1 MDADT
6 VPERLTLTADEDL
19 LLTAWQYRMMQRDI
33 AADTGRHGTSKR
45 VVRDEFRRDA
55 LTTLRGRGRHDY
67 AHLAVADAAG
77 AIVSRRARAGESDTH
92 AGTEQ
97 SNHTTAGTASFALL
111 EDAGPDLARHLASR
125 SRSLLLL
132 IDLYGFEPW
141 TDGKWGVKRR
151 QSSLREACAAFPKLR
166 EEDLTAVVTAYRDA
180 IKALTT
186 KSMSWR
192 KLALVGAGGLGLGVL
207 TGGLA
212 APVIGGVFGTAVL
225 GYTGAAATSA
235 GLAAL
240 GGGSIAA
247 GGFGMAGGAA
257 FIAGAGGVAGAGA
270 AATAAHSA
278 RFTTGQVVADVV
290 RLQVVTRMVFIDTEG
305 DDEAAKAVA
314 VALREKYAVLAK
326 KAAELARRVAEVRRQ
341 LDEARAEA
349 GRQQEA
355 RLAAEGRLARLQA
368 DVERF
373 VREQVTRESSNK
385 MVGTLELLLRE
396 TQHEQKATELAA
408 EVVESG
414 AERIEEAA

>member
-1 MDADT
+1 MDAEN
-6 VPERLTLTADEDL
+6 VPGRLTLTADEDL

-33 AADTGRHGTSKR
+33 AADTGRHAAAKR
-45 VVRDEFRRDA
+45 VVRDEFRQGA
-55 LTTLRGRGRHDY
+55 LTALRGQGRYDY
-67 AHLAVADAAG
+67 ANPAVADVAG
-77 AIVSRRARAGESDTH
+77 AIISRREQAGQSDPQ
-92 AGTEQ
+92 ADTEQ
-97 SNHTTAGTASFALL
+97 SDSTTAGPASFALL

-141 TDGKWGVKRR
+141 TDGKWGDKRR
-151 QSSLREACAAFPKLR
+151 QSSLGEACAAFPKLR
-166 EEDLTAVVTAYRDA
+166 DEDLTAVETAYRDA
-180 IKALTT
+180 IKALPT
-186 KSMSWR
+186 KSLSWR

-212 APVIGGVFGTAVL
+212 APAIGGVFGTAVL
-225 GYTGAAATSA
+225 GYTGAVASSA

-270 AATAAHSA
+270 AATAARAA

-314 VALREKYAVLAK
+314 VALRERYAVLAT
-326 KAAELARRVAEVRRQ
+326 KAADLARRVAEVLRQ

-349 GRQQEA
+349 GRQREA

-368 DVERF
+368 EVERF
-373 VREQVTRESSNK
+373 VREQVTHGSSNET
-385 MVGTLELLLRE
+385 VGTLELLLRE
-396 TQHEQKATELAA
+396 TQQEQRATELAA